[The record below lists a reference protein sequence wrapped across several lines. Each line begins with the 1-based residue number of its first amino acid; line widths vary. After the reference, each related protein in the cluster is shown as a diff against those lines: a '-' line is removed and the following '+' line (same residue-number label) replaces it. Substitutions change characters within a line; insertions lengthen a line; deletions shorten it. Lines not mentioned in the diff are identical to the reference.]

1 MRIVSPLLG
10 LDLHAVD
17 ICNTWFHRIF
27 GLFFWVFCFY
37 IQWIYVI
44 HGFTE
49 YLAYFLGGFVSNSPY
64 INHMAQVM
72 VYMLMVCLSSYE

>member
-17 ICNTWFHRIF
+17 IDLCNTRFHRIF
-27 GLFFWVFCFY
+27 GLFSGVLFP
-37 IQWIYVI
+37 I
-44 HGFTE
+44 HH
-49 YLAYFLGGFVSNSPY
+49 Y

-72 VYMLMVCLSSYE
+72 VYMLMVCLNSYE